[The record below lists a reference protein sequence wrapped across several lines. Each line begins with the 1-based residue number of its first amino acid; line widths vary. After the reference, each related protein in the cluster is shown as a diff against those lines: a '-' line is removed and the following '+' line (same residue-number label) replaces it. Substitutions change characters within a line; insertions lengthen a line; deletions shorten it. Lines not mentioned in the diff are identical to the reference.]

1 MKKILLITVLAGFVL
16 AGCSKDDI
24 QSAETQN
31 RTDLKKT
38 SANGALD
45 PRIEQFVLEG
55 AKAMD
60 DSGKFEYIIGD
71 DVLRRLCQKTYF
83 SDDGVMF
90 VSGSYEQYGTLIIR
104 VVRSY
109 ILKTGV
115 PIMSNYTVE
124 VASPLWDC
132 NDLPGEHLIKQK

>member
-1 MKKILLITVLAGFVL
+1 MKKIVLFAAIAGLML
-16 AGCSKDDI
+16 ASCSKDDI

-31 RTDLKKT
+31 RAGLQKT
-38 SANGALD
+38 NANGSLD
-45 PRIEQFVLEG
+45 PRIEQFVVEG

-60 DSGKFEYIIGD
+60 DNGTFEYISGSDI
-71 DVLRRLCQKTYF
+71 LRRLCQKTYY